1 VPRNATTRT
10 RFDVHGSSVADDEAI
25 GLRHRR
31 QVEIRP
37 FQLHLHSQHVLVEL
51 RDYKQALSFSA
62 DSYNQGLHPRIPK
75 ITGSRDPGHIF
86 NTEIPGLS
94 VQGFPG

>member
-1 VPRNATTRT
+1 MPRNATIRT
-10 RFDVHGSSVADDEAI
+10 CFDVHGSSVADDEAI

-37 FQLHLHSQHVLVEL
+37 FQLHLHLQHVLVEL

-62 DSYNQGLHPRIPK
+62 DSITRDCIPGSEK
-75 ITGSRDPGHIF
+75 SRDP
-86 NTEIPGLS
+86 EILATFS
-94 VQGFPG
+94 ILKFQD